1 MKKYLF
7 YTLAL
12 VGCWFLT
19 IEVHTLVSVFYE
31 KNFTY
36 TIIHGVSWGLSIYFL
51 FYYYNA
57 VGLLLSFLLF
67 QWKLKDSEDH
77 HF

>member
-36 TIIHGVSWGLSIYFL
+36 TIIHWCLMGTIYLFSI
-51 FYYYNA
+51 
-57 VGLLLSFLLF
+57 LLL
-67 QWKLKDSEDH
+67 
-77 HF
+77 